1 MRDFRGPAAAGL
13 TVRTAWSLLALL
25 VACVTSGTA
34 QEMPNPTNA
43 ERLQPP
49 VPAAVS
55 PPAPQTRV
63 SETASEEDLTAEPS
77 GAQDEEEELGPWGER
92 RSLGA
97 AVGEVTFINILVWSY
112 NEYIRGADFTQVN
125 PRSWWNN
132 LEGGF
137 TYDDNNFNTN
147 MFAHPFHG
155 SLYYNAGRSNG
166 FNYWESLG
174 FSLFGSLMW
183 ECCGET
189 HPPAWN
195 DWIATGVGGAAVGE
209 MLYRV
214 SGTVLDNTATGS
226 ERTWREIGA
235 FALSPVRG
243 FNRLVSGRS
252 GRVMENPEEP
262 EDHIPGVLSNRLSAG
277 VRIIGEGESLSDSSE
292 THGLFQVDFKFGD
305 EFAQQRRKPF
315 DVFDMSVQLN
325 LGDKQ
330 TLGRLSVRGNLFT
343 WDLKKGGDTQHVFAI
358 EQEFQYM
365 NNNAFEFGGQMF
377 DASLHSRFGLSNDWS
392 IRTQVNAIF
401 ALLSAVNSEW
411 AFLANDIPN
420 RERFREYDFGPGVG
434 GRIGAN
440 LSHKG
445 RQVLSAF
452 YWYQWIDTQNGS
464 NLNGSDAYH
473 NVQLIGARGMVPIG
487 SNFGIGAD
495 AYLFLRDSH
504 FELFEDQSQR
514 VPQLRIYGV
523 WDTALVGGGRR

>member
-1 MRDFRGPAAAGL
+1 MAG
-13 TVRTAWSLLALL
+13 SLLALSL
-25 VACVTSGTA
+25 TCVAMGTA
-34 QEMPNPTNA
+34 QEVSSPTNA
-43 ERLQPP
+43 ERLQPT
-49 VPAAVS
+49 VPATVPMPGADTSS
-55 PPAPQTRV
+55 P
-63 SETASEEDLTAEPS
+63 ETASAASASLESP
-77 GAQDEEEELGPWGER
+77 GARDDQEELGPWGER
-92 RSLGA
+92 RSLAA

-132 LEGGF
+132 IEGGF
-137 TYDDNNFNTN
+137 TYDDNNFNTH

-252 GRVMENPEEP
+252 GRVIENPIDP
-262 EDHIPGVLSNRLSAG
+262 EDRLPGILSNRLSAG
-277 VRIIGEGESLSDSSE
+277 VRIIGEGESLSDSSD
-292 THGLFQVDFKFGD
+292 THGLFQVEFKFGD
-305 EFAQQRRKPF
+305 RFGTQRRKPF
-315 DVFDMSVQLN
+315 DVFDMAVQLN

-330 TLGRLSVRGNLFT
+330 TLGRLSVRGSLFS
-343 WDLKKGGDTQHVFAI
+343 WDLKKGGDTQHVFSV

-377 DASLHSRFGLSNDWS
+377 DASLHSRFGLSNDWA
-392 IRTQVNAIF
+392 IRTQVDAVF

-434 GRIGAN
+434 GRVSA
-440 LSHKG
+440 SVTRKG
-445 RQVLSAF
+445 REVLSAF
-452 YWYQWIDTQNGS
+452 YWYQWVDTQNGS
-464 NLNGSDAYH
+464 SLNGSDAYH
-473 NVQLIGARGMVPIG
+473 DVQLIGARAMVPIG
-487 SNFGIGAD
+487 SKFGIGGD

-504 FELFEDQSQR
+504 FEFFEDQSQR
-514 VPQLRIYGV
+514 VPQLRIYGI
-523 WDTALVGGGRR
+523 WDTALMGGGRR